1 MDAYWYDPAT
11 CVFKSST
18 SHVPSLIL
26 ASFVSQL
33 PPEYPFKPPHI
44 VFLTPSGRFETNT
57 KVCLSFSAFHPELWQ
72 PAWGIRLIL
81 EALISFLPTPADGAI
96 GALDWPKEERKRY
109 AKLSLNFR
117 CPTCGLCSELLP
129 KLDQETAAKNKKGGI
144 RFAKEIAELQRLQQ
158 ATEKK
163 KPMVEEGTTSE
174 LNSEGQ
180 TEIITHSISQEA
192 PEEEIIFGG
201 EESIED
207 SGDHVVQKPAP
218 QEETSSLDEGVNE
231 QSPDPAATLQES
243 LAPNVLDE
251 LEAAEPI
258 YDPSWMYDSLLNLM
272 MVLMAAICYLLL
284 QKYQELMEELREI
297 RKVSLDSI

>member
-1 MDAYWYDPAT
+1 M
-11 CVFKSST
+11 
-18 SHVPSLIL
+18 
-26 ASFVSQL
+26 
-33 PPEYPFKPPHI
+33 
-44 VFLTPSGRFETNT
+44 
-57 KVCLSFSAFHPELWQ
+57 SFSAFHPELWQ

-129 KLDQETAAKNKKGGI
+129 KLDQEAAKNKKGGI

-218 QEETSSLDEGVNE
+218 QEITSSLDEGVNE

-284 QKYQELMEELREI
+284 QKYQELIEELREI